1 MVAVDVTVYNEWS
14 PTWSLCYD
22 RENLAKAADYLVIMG
37 YDETPGN
44 STVPGSVASYSWL
57 DDSIKVLKR
66 AYRAKNDSGASALYK
81 SLG

>member
-1 MVAVDVTVYNEWS
+1 MLLCTMNGL

-22 RENLAKAADYLVIMG
+22 RENLAKAADYLVVMG

-57 DDSIKVLKR
+57 DDSIKVLKKSVPGE
-66 AYRAKNDSGASALYK
+66 KNDSGASALYK